1 MSHPRRTIRTEKI
14 ETIVKLVFENMLPGA
29 EMMFR
34 DDQSHGEYDFDLRY
48 RDGTLAAVEVTE
60 STDERQQQTSAEIRN
75 EKKGGPVIK
84 AKKCQKTW
92 MIFPIQNANISNIRK
107 KADEYLSSLEQAGIE
122 RFSSYLDAVTSRR
135 CKKLGIE
142 KSIAS
147 PVPECIEN
155 ICVDLQL
162 NSGLVVDEGGTP
174 EIFIHHPVGGGAV
187 GSSVAIKA
195 GEREAS
201 KEDNRKKLGA
211 AKIDK
216 RHLVVYVDIGLPW
229 IALMTFEPPP
239 ALPELPEEITHIWL
253 IGHSGEAN
261 KNEFIVWGAGKNEP
275 WHSQVVSIKPAPI
288 PRSNREQ

>member
-1 MSHPRRTIRTEKI
+1 MRTEKV

-29 EMMFR
+29 EMVFR
-34 DDQSHGEYDFDLRY
+34 DEQSHGEYDFDLHHSN
-48 RDGTLAAVEVTE
+48 GTLAAVEVTE
-60 STDERQQQTSAEIRN
+60 SVDQLQAQTSAEIRSK
-75 EKKGGPVIK
+75 KKGGPVIK

-92 MIFPIQNANISNIRK
+92 MVFPIQNANISNIRK
-107 KADEYLSSLEQAGIE
+107 KADVYLSSLEQAGIE

-135 CKKLGIE
+135 CKKLGTE
-142 KSIAS
+142 KSIAN

-174 EIFIHHPVGGGAV
+174 AIFIHHPVGGGAV
-187 GSSVAIKA
+187 GPSVAINA
-195 GEREAS
+195 GERETS

-211 AKIDK
+211 AKTDE

-229 IALMTFEPPP
+229 IALTTFEPPS

-253 IGHSGEAN
+253 IGHIGEAN
-261 KNEFIVWGAGKNEP
+261 KDEFIVWGAGKNEP
-275 WHSQVVSIKPAPI
+275 WYSHVVSIKPERI
-288 PRSNREQ
+288 PRPR